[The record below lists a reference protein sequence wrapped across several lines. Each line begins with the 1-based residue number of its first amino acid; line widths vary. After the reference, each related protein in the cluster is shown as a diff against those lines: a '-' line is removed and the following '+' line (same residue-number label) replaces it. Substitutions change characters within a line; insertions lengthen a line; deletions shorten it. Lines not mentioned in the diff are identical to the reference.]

1 MQDHHL
7 TKCTTT
13 YNLKQR
19 NSRELY
25 HMQLLSQYS
34 KPTCQGYYEKIFNYD
49 FNWKLIYRIPC
60 TAIIETKICI
70 FQNKL
75 LNNVLYLKSY
85 FILVY
90 FPSLNVASVNY
101 MNTPQKHPIIFFMNA
116 LINKIYGNNFDYIFQ
131 KKLHCQF

>member
-7 TKCTTT
+7 TKCPTT
-13 YNLKQR
+13 YNLQKL

-34 KPTCQGYYEKIFNYD
+34 QPTCQGYYEKIFNYD
-49 FNWKLIYRIPC
+49 FNRKLIYRIPC
-60 TAIIETKICI
+60 TAIFETKIFI

-101 MNTPQKHPIIFFMNA
+101 MNTPQKQPIILFMNA

>member
-1 MQDHHL
+1 MQDHHFI
-7 TKCTTT
+7 KCNTT
-13 YNLKQR
+13 YNLQKL

-25 HMQLLSQYS
+25 HMQLLSQYN
-34 KPTCQGYYEKIFNYD
+34 KPTCQGHYEKIFNYN

-60 TAIIETKICI
+60 TAIFETKICI
-70 FQNKL
+70 FQINL

-101 MNTPQKHPIIFFMNA
+101 MNTPQKHRIIFVMNA

-131 KKLHCQF
+131 KKLHYQF

>member
-1 MQDHHL
+1 M
-7 TKCTTT
+7 
-13 YNLKQR
+13 
-19 NSRELY
+19 SR
-25 HMQLLSQYS
+25 LLR
-34 KPTCQGYYEKIFNYD
+34 ENFNYD

-60 TAIIETKICI
+60 TAIFETKGCI

-101 MNTPQKHPIIFFMNA
+101 MNTPQKHRIIFSMNA
-116 LINKIYGNNFDYIFQ
+116 LINKIYGYNFDYIFQ